1 MLFVILYQ
9 FCTPIVGGIST
20 TAGGEVKQYWAGV
33 KTFQNALFSLI
44 GLGLFAG
51 GLYLVKQHL
60 LDRSWRAMLLVTTVF
75 LNFVDMPFTFCTI
88 FDVVRDQ
95 YFYLGETV
103 LVEIPAAA
111 NFVVSTFVIV
121 EMAEGGDEGIVY
133 GLLTT
138 TANLGS
144 PFAQA
149 ISNQLFGLWSP
160 SLSDSSNYI
169 EDKPSFRSSV
179 GWSFAVSYL
188 FAFLSLATLP
198 LLPDQKEQAQERKR
212 KWEKRDAYA
221 YYAVSLVAVGLVYS
235 TTVNFLAMFPSTMCL
250 RIAGGDGCDADD
262 DG

>member
-1 MLFVILYQ
+1 
-9 FCTPIVGGIST
+9 
-20 TAGGEVKQYWAGV
+20 
-33 KTFQNALFSLI
+33 
-44 GLGLFAG
+44 
-51 GLYLVKQHL
+51 
-60 LDRSWRAMLLVTTVF
+60 MLLVTTVF
-75 LNFVDMPFTFCTI
+75 LNVVDMPFTFCTI

-149 ISNQLFGLWSP
+149 ISNQIFGLWSP

-169 EDKPSFRSSV
+169 EDAPSFRNSV
-179 GWSFAVSYL
+179 ALSFAVSYF
-188 FAFLSLATLP
+188 FAFASLATLP
-198 LLPDQKEQAQERKR
+198 LLPNQKDEAQERKR

-221 YYAVSLVAVGLVYS
+221 YVSMGLVLAGLVYS
-235 TTVNFLAMFPSTMCL
+235 VTVNFLAMFPSTMCL
-250 RIAGGDGCDADD
+250 KIAGGEGCGDDDDD
-262 DG
+262 DGR